1 MRGTTGEIG
10 AADGLATSRPSGCF
24 IITMKHPAAVV
35 CLLVSALA
43 IAADQ
48 PAGPRPEREPEPRGD
63 RRPEGQPQGNQPI
76 VIPLPRGLPPGAYM
90 LVPLPS
96 QPGQPQPGRVQ
107 GQERPNLERP
117 NIERPNVVRPNGDR
131 PEAERPSGN
140 RPSAQPREGQGA
152 GFRPAAQLTPD
163 EQAKLRA
170 AMEKAGQEAAV
181 QEAREAA
188 QKAQKALEEARLN
201 ERKAAEAAALKADP
215 SLEPILDKLRKA
227 QQNPQPGRRGNEG
240 GDQPRAPRGEQ
251 PAR

>member
-1 MRGTTGEIG
+1 
-10 AADGLATSRPSGCF
+10 
-24 IITMKHPAAVV
+24 MKHPAAVV

-43 IAADQ
+43 VAADQ

-96 QPGQPQPGRVQ
+96 QPGQPQTGRAQ

-117 NIERPNVVRPNGDR
+117 NIERPNIERPNVVRPNADR
-131 PEAERPSGN
+131 PEAERPNGD
-140 RPSAQPREGQGA
+140 RPSAQSREGQGTA
-152 GFRPAAQLTPD
+152 VRPAAMLTPD

-181 QEAREAA
+181 KEARELA

-215 SLEPILDKLRKA
+215 SLEPVFDKLRKGQSNQA
-227 QQNPQPGRRGNEG
+227 PNRRGNE
-240 GDQPRAPRGEQ
+240 RGEQ

>member
-1 MRGTTGEIG
+1 
-10 AADGLATSRPSGCF
+10 
-24 IITMKHPAAVV
+24 MKHPAAFV

-43 IAADQ
+43 VAADQ

-96 QPGQPQPGRVQ
+96 QPGQ
-107 GQERPNLERP
+107 
-117 NIERPNVVRPNGDR
+117 
-131 PEAERPSGN
+131 
-140 RPSAQPREGQGA
+140 
-152 GFRPAAQLTPD
+152 
-163 EQAKLRA
+163 LRA

-181 QEAREAA
+181 KEAREVA
-188 QKAQKALEEARLN
+188 QKAQKVLEEARLN

-215 SLEPILDKLRKA
+215 SLEPVFDKLRKGQSNQA
-227 QQNPQPGRRGNEG
+227 PNRRGNE
-240 GDQPRAPRGEQ
+240 RGEQ

>member
-10 AADGLATSRPSGCF
+10 GAEGLATSGPSGCF
-24 IITMKHPAAVV
+24 IITMKHPAAFV

-43 IAADQ
+43 LAADQ

-117 NIERPNVVRPNGDR
+117 NIERPNVVRPNADR
-131 PEAERPSGN
+131 PEAERPNGD
-140 RPSAQPREGQGA
+140 RPSAQSREGQGA
-152 GFRPAAQLTPD
+152 AVRPAAMLTPD

-181 QEAREAA
+181 KEAREVA

-215 SLEPILDKLRKA
+215 SLEPVFDKLRKGPSNQA
-227 QQNPQPGRRGNEG
+227 PNRRGNE
-240 GDQPRAPRGEQ
+240 RGES

>member
-1 MRGTTGEIG
+1 
-10 AADGLATSRPSGCF
+10 
-24 IITMKHPAAVV
+24 MKYPAALV
-35 CLLVSALA
+35 CLLLSALA
-43 IAADQ
+43 TAADQ

-63 RRPEGQPQGNQPI
+63 RRPEGQPQGNQPT

-96 QPGQPQPGRVQ
+96 QPSQPQPGRVQ

-117 NIERPNVVRPNGDR
+117 NIERPNIERPNVVRPNGDR
-131 PEAERPSGN
+131 PEAERRNGD
-140 RPSAQPREGQGA
+140 RPSAQSREGQGA
-152 GFRPAAQLTPD
+152 AVRPAAMLTPD

-170 AMEKAGQEAAV
+170 AMEKAGQEASV
-181 QEAREAA
+181 KEAREVA

-215 SLEPILDKLRKA
+215 SLEPVFDKLRKA

>member
-1 MRGTTGEIG
+1 MMRGTTGESG
-10 AADGLATSRPSGCF
+10 KAGGLATSRRPGCS
-24 IITMKHPAAVV
+24 IITMKHPAAFV

-43 IAADQ
+43 VAADQ

-96 QPGQPQPGRVQ
+96 QSGQPQPGRAQ

-117 NIERPNVVRPNGDR
+117 NLERPNVVRPNADR
-131 PEAERPSGN
+131 PELERPNGD
-140 RPSAQPREGQGA
+140 RPSAQSREGQGA
-152 GFRPAAQLTPD
+152 AVRPAAMLTPD

-181 QEAREAA
+181 KEAREVA

-215 SLEPILDKLRKA
+215 SLEPVFDKLRTG
-227 QQNPQPGRRGNEG
+227 QSNQTPNRRGNE
-240 GDQPRAPRGEQ
+240 RGEQ